1 MEQVHRTF
9 VLTAAPDT
17 QYAAQ
22 LQRVMQA
29 CKDKCGRS
37 RYSVYSVYLLYWY
50 KSTNMLGKQVT

>member
-37 RYSVYSVYLLYWY
+37 RYSVYLLYWYKLSVYLLYY
-50 KSTNMLGKQVT
+50 